1 MDSSKRCAACILL
14 LSFTFIFSVSYLQR
28 GEAGV
33 DATQTASLFLNASQI
48 PARKI
53 PQRMFGISFEVRFC
67 ILVSLMG

>member
-1 MDSSKRCAACILL
+1 MDSSKRYAACILL
-14 LSFTFIFSVSYLQR
+14 LSFAFIFSVPYLKR

-33 DATQTASLFLNASQI
+33 NATQTASLSLNASQI

-67 ILVSLMG
+67 FLVSLMG